1 MWIDGLII
9 LALIALNGLFS
20 GAEIA
25 TLSVRKTRLRELVD
39 LGRPG
44 ARAVHALREQPER
57 FLATVQVA
65 ITVVTA
71 AAAAFGG
78 DAFADRLARLV
89 ARIPA
94 LAMYAK
100 QCGFA
105 LVVALI
111 AYLSVVFGELVPK
124 SLALRAAEGYALLVG
139 GLLLGLS
146 YVVRPVAWLLT
157 ASSNLVLRLFGNRT
171 SFSEV
176 RLSPDELQALV
187 EEAAQTGAL
196 DERTS
201 EIAARAIE
209 FRRLAAT
216 SVMVPRSQILA
227 LPRTATQEQTLAA
240 FQTQIHTRIPVY
252 EGAVDNVIGYVALKD
267 LVMQSLRSEPFTLQ
281 PFLRPPLFVPESI
294 QAVDLLQRMQKQQG
308 SLALIVNEQGGL
320 QGLVTI
326 EDLIEELVG
335 EIIGEYERA
344 PMAIHRDGAGSALI
358 QGLTPVREVNRALGL
373 KLLESSKFSTLAGL
387 CIYLAGHIPAQ
398 GTKLTSPDGT
408 ELEIVEA
415 TPRRVRQIRLR
426 RSSASVSPSGGGP
439 G

>member
-94 LAMYAK
+94 LATYAK

-344 PMAIHRDGAGSALI
+344 PMAIHRDGDGSALI

-426 RSSASVSPSGGGP
+426 RSSASVSPLGGGP